1 MARQKTKRR
10 PAKPVPDL
18 LRRQRAID
26 ATMRRF
32 GGKVLKDGA
41 IGGRKLKLGATDCI
55 RLFRGHLVHMGHRG
69 LPKVPAYS
77 SPGGAMKALS
87 ATLAKLGAPEDGTL
101 KDLADAL
108 LPDRGI
114 APAAMLPGDV
124 AFTEAEPNVPAWR
137 AGSMVI
143 YLGSNKVLGWHPDS
157 GTLAVIDVQASNP
170 FRGAWRA

>member
-1 MARQKTKRR
+1 MTKRR
-10 PAKPVPDL
+10 AAPKPVPDL
-18 LRRQRAID
+18 VRRQRAIE

-32 GGKVLKDGA
+32 GGKVMKGGA

-55 RLFRGHLVHMGHRG
+55 RLFRAHLVAMGHRG
-69 LPKVPAYS
+69 LPKIPSYS
-77 SPGGAMKALS
+77 SPGGAMAALRRM
-87 ATLAKLGAPEDGTL
+87 LAKLGKDEGGTL

-108 LPDRGI
+108 LPAI

-143 YLGSNKVLGWHPDS
+143 FLGSNKVLGWHPDS
-157 GTLAVIDVQASNP
+157 GTLAVIDVQVSNP
-170 FRGAWRA
+170 FKGAWRA